1 VTHTCCS
8 PTRHTRPQAAAH
20 TGKLLCLGPSVFSVC
35 ARVFAPQHARQVH
48 DNTHAKYTSAPPH
61 CAHVLHTALTPARM
75 GGRAGAGSEARALN
89 TKHSTLNLNRSVKL
103 VASAEE
109 IGLESNV
116 ALKAQ
121 SEQMKATNQDIAEV
135 DEGIRRANTGVWQ
148 HSCVYVWQ
156 HSWCMCGNTRVC
168 KHESSPPP
176 LSPSHP
182 FSCRTPILSLACSRL
197 HGHRDTPLNSA
208 ISEGFVTNY
217 GQFRRSNPLRSITIL

>member
-1 VTHTCCS
+1 MTHTCCS

-156 HSWCMCGNTRVC
+156 HSCVYVWQHSCVHVWQHSCAQTRVQP
-168 KHESSPPP
+168 SSSLPISP
-176 LSPSHP
+176 LLLPHAHSLSRLLALT
-182 FSCRTPILSLACSRL
+182 RTP
-197 HGHRDTPLNSA
+197 GHA
-208 ISEGFVTNY
+208 IKLGN
-217 GQFRRSNPLRSITIL
+217 